1 MNTPLILV
9 PLISAI
15 LFGILS
21 KTASNPVMAT
31 LVLVS
36 ATVAIIGTP
45 IASIYLYY
53 NNPGTLFY
61 IYTSLCA
68 IASILGILY
77 SLMNDR
83 YFLFAGTIGAT
94 ILAFILLKTEAALSQ
109 NIMFGLCL
117 FFIATVISVPFVV
130 IGEIGEG
137 H

>member
-15 LFGILS
+15 LFGILRT
-21 KTASNPVMAT
+21 TASNPVMAT

-36 ATVAIIGTP
+36 ATVAIIGAP

-61 IYTSLCA
+61 IYASLCA
-68 IASILGILY
+68 IASLLGILY
-77 SLMNDR
+77 SLMNSR
-83 YFLFAGTIGAT
+83 YLLFAGTIVAT
-94 ILAFILLKTEAALSQ
+94 ILAFSLLKIEATLSQ

-117 FFIATVISVPFVV
+117 FFIATVISVPFIV